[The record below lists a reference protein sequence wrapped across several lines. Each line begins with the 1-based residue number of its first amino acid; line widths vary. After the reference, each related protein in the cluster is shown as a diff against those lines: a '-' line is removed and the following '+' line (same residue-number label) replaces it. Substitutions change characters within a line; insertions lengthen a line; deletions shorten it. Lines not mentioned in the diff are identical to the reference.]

1 MAMTDFDPRI
11 PHGFRQLDEEIM
23 ERTGTDKTRAFI
35 AQRDLQRYYIMLQIS
50 LLQFDIASAC
60 VLVEALKDCV
70 DRQTEIDLLG
80 MIWFEK
86 ERTILGLAEKWQVD
100 SDTLLNR
107 LHELDFIQSLAIIDA
122 AERYWNNLALSGTT
136 IEDGVEKLGLGI
148 PI

>member
-1 MAMTDFDPRI
+1 
-11 PHGFRQLDEEIM
+11 
-23 ERTGTDKTRAFI
+23 
-35 AQRDLQRYYIMLQIS
+35 MLQIS

-100 SDTLLNR
+100 SDVLLNR

-122 AERYWNNLALSGTT
+122 AERYWNNLALSGMS
-136 IEDGVEKLGLGI
+136 IEDGVETLGLGTI
-148 PI
+148 